1 MVIPSLEPFC
11 TAACIEETAH
21 SAPEAGISSPTPGTP
36 EVLTPLRTRL
46 RAVKVREGL
55 LKNV

>member
-11 TAACIEETAH
+11 MVARIEATAH
-21 SAPEAGISSPTPGTP
+21 SAPEVGISLPTPGPP
-36 EVLTPLRTRL
+36 EVLTPLRTCL
-46 RAVKVREGL
+46 HAVKVREGL